1 MAKLPDFSISS
12 LTQADRPWV
21 VRLLVEHWGSTRVVS
36 RGKIHAADR
45 LPGFVAVAREGARGF
60 KPGERI
66 GLITFDIRDQD
77 CEIVTLDSLLEGIG
91 VGTQMIERVERTARA
106 AGCRRLWLI
115 TTNDNTPAI
124 RFYQK
129 RSLRIAAVHV
139 GALDLSRRLKPEIP
153 LLGLDGIP
161 LRDEIEFEKL
171 LD

>member
-1 MAKLPDFSISS
+1 MTKLAVFSIAP

-21 VRLLVEHWGSTRVVS
+21 VRILVEHWGSTRVVS
-36 RGKIHAADR
+36 RGKIHPADR
-45 LPGFVAVAREGARGF
+45 LPGFVAVAGESAAGF
-60 KPGERI
+60 EPGERI
-66 GLITFDIRDQD
+66 GLVTFDIRDQD
-77 CEIVTLDSLLEGIG
+77 CEIVSLDSLVEGIG
-91 VGTQMIERVERTARA
+91 VGSQMIEQVERTARA

-129 RSLRIAAVHV
+129 RGLRIAAVHV

-153 LLGLDGIP
+153 LLGMDGIP